1 MAFEKFTGKTLEEAL
16 DQAAQAK
23 NVMVDELHYTV
34 TEEKS
39 GFLGLGKQVE
49 IEVYVEKDVE
59 QFIHDY
65 IQTYFDN
72 AQLDGE
78 VAISNDDGFYHI
90 NVNTS
95 NNAILI
101 GKAGRSLQAFN
112 RLVKMA
118 ASAEFKKKV
127 GLLIDV
133 NGYKQERYAKLC
145 RMAIRVAK
153 DVRRTKIDASLDPMS
168 ADERKAV
175 HNALANMQDISTH
188 SEGEGDKRHINILY
202 TPGKETE

>member
-1 MAFEKFTGKTLEEAL
+1 
-16 DQAAQAK
+16 
-23 NVMVDELHYTV
+23 
-34 TEEKS
+34 
-39 GFLGLGKQVE
+39 
-49 IEVYVEKDVE
+49 
-59 QFIHDY
+59 
-65 IQTYFDN
+65 
-72 AQLDGE
+72 
-78 VAISNDDGFYHI
+78 
-90 NVNTS
+90 
-95 NNAILI
+95 
-101 GKAGRSLQAFN
+101 
-112 RLVKMA
+112 MA